1 VGFTAF
7 LVCPSCCQA
16 AHPFPATLPTPRRI
30 PLVHSRTVSPRPL
43 PSWRL
48 HTALFAPPGLALPH
62 PPFCALPAV
71 SSPSRLCSADESVP
85 PCAVAVV
92 RWPTLPWAF
101 LSPSRSFARDT
112 TGLRRCLAMNG
123 RSASAAPCPFR
134 SGLLLQARPP
144 RPYPTFD
151 TVRHRDREY
160 ASLRCPPR
168 RRDPAR
174 SRADEHSKRRT
185 RGASRASR
193 TSRFITDAGQPVHP
207 LQGARRVDVTIAF
220 DRLERRRSDCP
231 KAVVPRTP
239 RLIAVCREPRG
250 SAGWQ
255 HGG

>member
-1 VGFTAF
+1 VRRCRRPMAYPPVGFF
-7 LVCPSCCQA
+7 V
-16 AHPFPATLPTPRRI
+16 PFKILRPRY
-30 PLVHSRTVSPRPL
+30 S
-43 PSWRL
+43 
-48 HTALFAPPGLALPH
+48 
-62 PPFCALPAV
+62 
-71 SSPSRLCSADESVP
+71 
-85 PCAVAVV
+85 
-92 RWPTLPWAF
+92 
-101 LSPSRSFARDT
+101 
-112 TGLRRCLAMNG
+112 GLRRCLAMNG

-144 RPYPTFD
+144 RPFPSFD

-193 TSRFITDAGQPVHP
+193 TSRFITDAGQPVRP

-220 DRLERRRSDCP
+220 DRLERRRSDYP
-231 KAVVPRTP
+231 KAAVPRTP